1 MLSEK
6 LMAYLAKYGEELDVV
21 EKEKEQIQEF
31 VTVDIHCVKCA
42 YVPIRID
49 DK

>member
-21 EKEKEQIQEF
+21 EKEETKIKEF
-31 VTVDIHCVKCA
+31 VSVDIHCTKCA
-42 YVPIRID
+42 YVPIKID